1 MTRAWMLCSDEC
13 AARRLAKTYHIAGEM
28 MLATTLTSC
37 AAFLATALLSP
48 MVAMQCLGYIT
59 AASLLFDYL
68 LVLSFYA
75 ACLYLRH
82 HHTMSRTISTPAERK
97 DDGAS
102 EIPSDDGSETPR
114 DDASEVPRETDAV
127 DVELQSAVKKHCL
140 QSPLQRHRRRILCFF
155 ALFEVPF
162 IVWQLRDLSID
173 NLPPS
178 FLPWDHPLQRA
189 YLDNADFSTSPL
201 DVFDTIHIFWGLKAD
216 ALDMEGV
223 YRLRNKGF
231 VGRPKLDRAF
241 RFDGDAQ
248 AHMLRA
254 CMVLRASDLVPL
266 SADFTGDQTLQKAV
280 QCWPE
285 AFEAFVAGKGMPF
298 PVDNASLAEEMLLDW
313 IGEETALNNARG
325 FELAQ
330 DIGFVRAEAGEIA
343 GQDDGGRKL
352 LFVKLRASSTI
363 PATFPPPYEQ
373 LNSQYTSWE
382 ELVDEI
388 NAGAPPS
395 ASHAVQVIVSLPGSQ
410 ASDLSNKWV
419 QVSMHTAYVT
429 LTGTGLAIGLAV
441 CLPVLL
447 LSTQSLRVSAI
458 ATFCLL
464 SVILGVLASML
475 ACGWKIGMIEALCLV
490 IVSGL
495 AVDPVLHVASAFNQA
510 QRAKVQ
516 INPIR
521 CAEEAVRRM
530 GPPMLA
536 SAITT
541 LASAISLST
550 CQLTLL
556 SKIGMFLIFS
566 TTWSLGT
573 SATLLPALL
582 ATFDGSA
589 SCTAP
594 MHFKRPNFLDKM
606 LGRRSGAIPLQ
617 SALDVERTL

>member
-1 MTRAWMLCSDEC
+1 MRSETACQDISYCWRNDVGDDSDFL
-13 AARRLAKTYHIAGEM
+13 RRLPGDCSAFSNGRNAMPRLHHGGIPSLRLPAGAQ
-28 MLATTLTSC
+28 LLCRLS
-37 AAFLATALLSP
+37 LPTASP
-48 MVAMQCLGYIT
+48 HNVC
-59 AASLLFDYL
+59 
-68 LVLSFYA
+68 
-75 ACLYLRH
+75 
-82 HHTMSRTISTPAERK
+82 TISTPAERK

-429 LTGTGLAIGLAV
+429 LTGTGLAIGLGS
-441 CLPVLL
+441 LPTSAATLNAISQSICDCDLL
-447 LSTQSLRVSAI
+447 PT
-458 ATFCLL
+458 
-464 SVILGVLASML
+464 LGHP
-475 ACGWKIGMIEALCLV
+475 WR
-490 IVSGL
+490 SGL
-495 AVDPVLHVASAFNQA
+495 HARLWLED
-510 QRAKVQ
+510 
-516 INPIR
+516 
-521 CAEEAVRRM
+521 
-530 GPPMLA
+530 
-536 SAITT
+536 
-541 LASAISLST
+541 
-550 CQLTLL
+550 
-556 SKIGMFLIFS
+556 
-566 TTWSLGT
+566 W
-573 SATLLPALL
+573 
-582 ATFDGSA
+582 D
-589 SCTAP
+589 
-594 MHFKRPNFLDKM
+594 D
-606 LGRRSGAIPLQ
+606 
-617 SALDVERTL
+617 